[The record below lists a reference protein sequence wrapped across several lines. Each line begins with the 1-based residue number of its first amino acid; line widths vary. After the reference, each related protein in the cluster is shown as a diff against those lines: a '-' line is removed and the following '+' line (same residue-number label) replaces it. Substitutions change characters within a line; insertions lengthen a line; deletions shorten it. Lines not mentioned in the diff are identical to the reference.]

1 MAANRVWDRLGALSG
16 AVAVALTVAYAVLSD
31 PYEEAADPN
40 PTRPSAAL
48 ARAYVA
54 NRDDARAGG
63 YLGLAGAFLLLWF
76 LGYLGHHLRRAEG
89 EDGWLASV
97 AYGGGLV
104 TVGLQLVGVS
114 FTLAESE
121 LASYGE
127 DTQVAKTYFV
137 YGWNAASILA
147 PPLGALAAATTVAGF
162 RFAALPRGLSWTGA
176 LFVAAMLGLAASAP
190 GGAAIVG
197 LGWVALISLALVAR
211 TWRDG
216 RGPSPRE
223 AGRAHGDPAR

>member
-1 MAANRVWDRLGALSG
+1 MAGSRIWDRLGALSG
-16 AVAVALTVAYAVLSD
+16 AVAAALTVAYAVLAD
-31 PYEEAADPN
+31 PYEEATNPN
-40 PTRPSAAL
+40 PTQPSAVI

-54 NRDDARAGG
+54 NRDDARAGS

-76 LGYLGHHLRRAEG
+76 LGYLRRHLQRAEG

-97 AYGGGLV
+97 AHGGGLV
-104 TVGLQLVGVS
+104 TVGVLLIGVG

-121 LASYGE
+121 LVSYGE

-147 PPLGALAAATTVAGF
+147 PPLGALAAASTVIGF
-162 RFAALPRGLSWTGA
+162 RFAALPRWLNWISA
-176 LFVAAMLGLAASAP
+176 LLVAVMLGMAPFAP
-190 GGAAIVG
+190 GLVAIVG
-197 LGWVALISLALVAR
+197 LVWIALASLGLFMQ

-216 RGPSPRE
+216 RGLRPR
-223 AGRAHGDPAR
+223 RAEGANGDPG